1 MRIAFFTDS
10 FYPELGGI
18 QDSIMLTAR
27 ALGERGHQ
35 IMVYAPSA
43 SPRDYFRAGLPVQ
56 EIDLGER
63 VQVRRL
69 FSVPVP
75 SSTGQSRLL
84 LPTGRRWRELADWRP
99 DVLHTHTFLG
109 AGWEALVAARRLGVP
124 LVGTNHWAI
133 GEFSMYAPI
142 GARQFARYSVKAA
155 TAYYNRCDFVTGPS
169 HSVID
174 EMRVYGLRKPARVVS
189 NPIDTV
195 LFRPGNAGERQA
207 LKRRLGFSD
216 ATILYAGRLAVEK
229 NIDVL
234 IRAFASVARE
244 IPDAIFALAGH
255 GSDRP
260 RLARLAEELGVGQ
273 QVRFLGTLDKPALAD
288 AYRAADVFA
297 IASTSETQS
306 MVLLQAMS
314 SGLAAVGARWRALP
328 EYIGDDAGLLAEP
341 GDAAQFAAHLLS
353 MLRTPSMRA
362 QMGER
367 ATAIARRFGLAE
379 TVSAWEQIYAAQG
392 AAHGIRQHNTEGAFE

>member
-18 QDSIMLTAR
+18 QDSILLTAR
-27 ALGERGHQ
+27 ALGERGHSV
-35 IMVYAPSA
+35 MLYAPRA
-43 SPRDYFRAGLPVQ
+43 APRDFRLAGLPV
-56 EIDLGER
+56 EEVDLGVR

-84 LPTGRRWRELADWRP
+84 LPTGQRWRGLARWEP

-109 AGWEALVAARRLGVP
+109 AGWEALAAARHLRVP

-142 GARQFARYSVKAA
+142 AARQFARYSVKAA
-155 TAYYNRCDFVTGPS
+155 TGYYNRCTVVTGPS
-169 HSVID
+169 RSVVD
-174 EMRVYGLRKPARVVS
+174 EMLASGLRKRAHVIS
-189 NPIDTV
+189 NPIDTE
-195 LFRPGNAGERQA
+195 LFRPGNPDERQA

-216 ATILYAGRLAVEK
+216 STILYAGRLAVEK
-229 NIDVL
+229 KIDVL
-234 IRAFASVARE
+234 VRALATVVRE
-244 IPDAIFALAGH
+244 MPGTMLALAGH
-255 GSDRP
+255 GTARAQLEQ
-260 RLARLAEELGVGQ
+260 LAAKLGVGH
-273 QVRFLGTLDKPALAD
+273 RLKFLGTLDKPALAQ

-314 SGLAAVGARWRALP
+314 SGLPAVGARWRALP
-328 EYIGDDAGLLAEP
+328 EYISEETGLLAEP
-341 GDAAQFAAHLLS
+341 GHDDEFAAHLLTI
-353 MLRTPSMRA
+353 LREPSLRA
-362 QMGER
+362 RMSEC
-367 ATAIARRFGLAE
+367 AAKKARRFGLAE
-379 TVSAWEQIYAAQG
+379 TVSAWERIYAAADAARGIEQHNEQG
-392 AAHGIRQHNTEGAFE
+392 AFG

>member
-18 QDSIMLTAR
+18 QDSILLTAR
-27 ALGERGHQ
+27 ALGERGHD
-35 IMVYAPSA
+35 IVIHAPSA
-43 SPRDYFRAGLPVQ
+43 SPRDYRLAGLPAEEV
-56 EIDLGER
+56 DLGER
-63 VQVRRL
+63 VRVRRL

-84 LPTGRRWRELADWRP
+84 LPTGQRWRGLADWQP

-109 AGWEALVAARRLGVP
+109 AGWEALAAARRLRVP

-142 GARQFARYSVKAA
+142 AARQFARYSVKAA
-155 TAYYNRCDFVTGPS
+155 TAYYNRCAIVTGPS
-169 HSVID
+169 RSVLD
-174 EMRVYGLRKPARVVS
+174 EMRASGLRKPAQVVS
-189 NPIDTV
+189 NPIDTA
-195 LFRPGNAGERQA
+195 LFRPGEADERQA
-207 LKRRLGFSD
+207 LKRSLGFSGS
-216 ATILYAGRLAVEK
+216 TILYAGRLAIEK

-234 IRAFASVARE
+234 VRALAIVARE
-244 IPDAIFALAGH
+244 QPDAMLALAGH
-255 GSDRP
+255 GTARP
-260 RLARLAEELGVGQ
+260 RLAQLAADLGVGQ
-273 QVRFLGTLDKPALAD
+273 RVKFLGTLDKPALAQ

-314 SGLAAVGARWRALP
+314 SGLPAVGARWRALP
-328 EYIGDDAGLLAEP
+328 EYIADDAGLLAEP
-341 GDAAQFAAHLLS
+341 GDAGQFAAHLLTL
-353 MLRTPSMRA
+353 LREPSMRA

-367 ATAIARRFGLAE
+367 AWAKARRFGIAE
-379 TVSAWEQIYAAQG
+379 TVAAWERIYAAADAARGIEQHNEQG
-392 AAHGIRQHNTEGAFE
+392 AFG